1 MAISG
6 PLQETLKLKLL
17 NFMKYATA
25 IGQPLSE
32 HEFSYSSTKNSF
44 PPVKCMIGTKT
55 RRQA

>member
-32 HEFSYSSTKNSF
+32 QEFSYSSTKKF
-44 PPVKCMIGTKT
+44 PSSEMYD
-55 RRQA
+55 RY